1 MNDAIE
7 TVMSFINENTT
18 ILIIIC
24 VFLIVVLV
32 AYLIDNTIKSKR
44 ISKNIEKEQEETKA
58 LIEKRKEE
66 EKQKE
71 EQEKLNAKFESAII
85 DNEIKKE
92 EIVPEKKEVN
102 LESKIEQE
110 KIKDAVNIF
119 PEEKKEEEIISIDNI
134 FPVSND
140 EKNVQ
145 KEEIKEEKSEDKN
158 VDVLYKNDK
167 KLSEI
172 LFSNIEKQ
180 PEGKLDE
187 SVVKKEEEAKSLS
200 DSAAE
205 LDAIMKK
212 LNSYNN
218 SDEDNF
224 TNIF

>member
-44 ISKNIEKEQEETKA
+44 ISKNIEKEQEETKM

-71 EQEKLNAKFESAII
+71 EQEKLNAKFENAII
-85 DNEIKKE
+85 DNETKKE
-92 EIVPEKKEVN
+92 EIIPEKKEVN
-102 LESKIEQE
+102 LEPKVEQE

-134 FPVSND
+134 FPVSNE

-145 KEEIKEEKSEDKN
+145 KVEEVKEEDKN

-187 SVVKKEEEAKSLS
+187 SVVKKEEQEKSLS

>member
-66 EKQKE
+66 EKQ
-71 EQEKLNAKFESAII
+71 EKLNAKFESAII

-92 EIVPEKKEVN
+92 EIIPEKKEVN
-102 LESKIEQE
+102 LESKVEQE

-145 KEEIKEEKSEDKN
+145 KEEVKEEKSEDKN